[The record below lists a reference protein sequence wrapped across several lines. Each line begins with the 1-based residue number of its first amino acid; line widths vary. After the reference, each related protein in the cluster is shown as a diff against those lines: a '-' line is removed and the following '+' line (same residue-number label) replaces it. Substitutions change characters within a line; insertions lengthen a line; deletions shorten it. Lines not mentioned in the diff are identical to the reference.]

1 VSRYLL
7 ANLRG
12 ITLNRDWESI
22 FSFWA
27 QSPSKT
33 EQERCE
39 RVIRA
44 ISTAIS
50 RSPKVQAK
58 KILVFPQ
65 GSFRNRVNVRQD
77 SDVDVGV
84 MLYEYF
90 LAQYPEGKRDADFG
104 NSDVDYSFSQFKNE
118 LEEALVDYF
127 SRAAVKR
134 GNKAFDIKATQAQVE
149 ADVVPLFEFR
159 QYWDH
164 GGYRAGVAL
173 IADNSGRR
181 IENYPER
188 LVDYWPSTPLHYEN
202 GVSKNTATSR
212 RFKGMVR
219 ILKKLRIELEDAG
232 NASATA
238 VSGYLLECLVWNAPN
253 WCFDRYTWEDRV
265 QSVLRFLWQNTK
277 DATLCD
283 KWCEVDDIKYL
294 FHILQPWTREQAH
307 AFINAAGDYV
317 GVKSV

>member
-1 VSRYLL
+1 M
-7 ANLRG
+7 
-12 ITLNRDWESI
+12 NRDWEST

-50 RSPKVQAK
+50 QGPKLQAK
-58 KILVFPQ
+58 KVIAFPQ

-90 LAQYPEGKRDADFG
+90 LPQYPEGKGHADFG
-104 NSDVDYSFSQFKNE
+104 NSEVDYPFLQFKNE

-127 SRAAVKR
+127 GRAAVKR
-134 GNKAFDIKATQAQVE
+134 GNKAFDIKAKQAQVE
-149 ADVVPLFEFR
+149 ADVAPFFEFR
-159 QYWDH
+159 QYWDN

-173 IADNSGRR
+173 IPDNSARR

-202 GVSKNTATSR
+202 GVSKNTATNR

-219 ILKKLRIELEDAG
+219 ILKKLRIELENAS

-238 VSGYLLECLVWNAPN
+238 VPGYLLECLVWNAPN
-253 WCFDRYTWEDRV
+253 WCFEHYTWGDRV

-277 DATLCD
+277 DSTHCD
-283 KWCEVDDIKYL
+283 KWCEIDDIKYL
-294 FHILQPWTREQAH
+294 FHILQPWTLEQAH
-307 AFINAAGDYV
+307 TFINTAWDYV
-317 GVKSV
+317 GVKPI

>member
-1 VSRYLL
+1 MS
-7 ANLRG
+7 
-12 ITLNRDWESI
+12 WEET
-22 FSFWA
+22 FEKWA
-27 QSPSKT
+27 SPPGKT

-44 ISTAIS
+44 IKTAID
-50 RSPKVQAK
+50 RSAKLQAR
-58 KILVFPQ
+58 KILVFTQ

-90 LAQYPEGKRDADFG
+90 LSQYPEGKRHADFG
-104 NSDVDYSFSQFKNE
+104 NSDADYSFSQFKDE

-127 SRAAVKR
+127 GRSVVTR
-134 GNKAFDIKATQAQVE
+134 GNKAFDIKATQTQVE

-159 QYWDH
+159 RYWEN
-164 GGYRAGVAL
+164 GSYRAGVAL
-173 IADNSGRR
+173 IPDNSVRR

-188 LVDYWPSTPLHYEN
+188 LIDYWPSTPLHYEN

-212 RFKGMVR
+212 RFKGLVR

-232 NASATA
+232 NAQVTA
-238 VSGYLLECLVWNAPN
+238 IPGYLLECLTWNAPN
-253 WCFDRYTWEDRV
+253 GCFDHYTWEDRV
-265 QSVLRFLWQNTK
+265 QSVLRFLWQKTK

-283 KWCEVDDIKYL
+283 KWCEVDNIKYL
-294 FHILQPWTREQAH
+294 FHPVQLWTREQAH
-307 AFINAAGDYV
+307 AFINAAWDYV
-317 GVKSV
+317 GVKPV